1 MTLLLT
7 HNPTPW
13 MEELSYRQ
21 ESARQHE
28 ERIARFRLGWYKSIA
43 QRKAIA
49 AIFALYDEGGI
60 TPEDLPGRCSDMMDQ
75 FEADD

>member
-1 MTLLLT
+1 MLLLT

-13 MEELSYRQ
+13 MEELAYRQ

-28 ERIARFRLGWYKSIA
+28 ERIERFRIARYKARA
-43 QRKAIA
+43 QRMAIA

-60 TPEDLPGRCSDMMDQ
+60 AHEDLPGRCSDMLNQ
-75 FEADD
+75 FEADE

>member
-1 MTLLLT
+1 MD
-7 HNPTPW
+7 
-13 MEELSYRQ
+13 ELAYRQ

-28 ERIARFRLGWYKSIA
+28 ERIARLRLGWYKAKA
-43 QRKAIA
+43 QRKTLA

-75 FEADD
+75 FELDN

>member
-1 MTLLLT
+1 MLLLT

-13 MEELSYRQ
+13 MEELAYRQ

-28 ERIARFRLGWYKSIA
+28 ERIARFRIGWYKAIA

-49 AIFALYDEGGI
+49 AIFTLYDEGGI
-60 TPEDLPGRCSDMMDQ
+60 PHEDLPGRCSDMLDQ
-75 FEADD
+75 FEADE